1 MRFELFDAAVHLCGV
16 LVEKYL
22 DRPYRAGEDIEKH
35 VFNAYTAEL
44 LVECL
49 ASVQAVGRN
58 DGAFLCERCR
68 HSIFDV
74 RNTSSHKRSLLEFT
88 GDKLVDHGLYSAA
101 VILKGFEFFRVLV
114 SVGAV
119 GEDGN
124 LAVDVIF
131 RTD

>member
-49 ASVQAVGRN
+49 ARVQTVGRN
-58 DGAFLCERCR
+58 DA
-68 HSIFDV
+68 
-74 RNTSSHKRSLLEFT
+74 RSFAN
-88 GDKLVDHGLYSAA
+88 AA
-101 VILKGFEFFRVLV
+101 VIPFLMSEILRAISAAF
-114 SVGAV
+114 
-119 GEDGN
+119 
-124 LAVDVIF
+124 
-131 RTD
+131 